1 MIADLRHTWGGDLEA
16 GPAGD
21 LALMAGSPAVSQR
34 VLRRLL
40 TGKGDYIWSPTYG
53 AGLPGYVGRPT
64 ASGQIEATV
73 RSQMLLEP
81 AVARFPSPSV
91 TITDQPETGLGVFEL
106 LIRYQ
111 DAATSQDASLSV
123 AMTG

>member
-1 MIADLRHTWGGDLEA
+1 MLTDLRHTWGGDLEA

-40 TGKGDYIWSPTYG
+40 TAKGDYIWSPTYG

-64 ASGQIEATV
+64 AGGQIEATV
-73 RSQMLLEP
+73 RSQMLLET
-81 AVARFPSPSV
+81 AVARFPPPSV
-91 TITDQPETGLGVFEL
+91 TIADRPETELGVLEL

-111 DAATSQDASLSV
+111 DAATNQDASLSV